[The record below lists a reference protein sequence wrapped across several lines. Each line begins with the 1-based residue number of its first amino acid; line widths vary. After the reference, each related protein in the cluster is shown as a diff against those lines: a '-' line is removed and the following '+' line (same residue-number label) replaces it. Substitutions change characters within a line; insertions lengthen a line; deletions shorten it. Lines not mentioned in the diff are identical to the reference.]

1 MPMALAERE
10 FKFTGAD
17 FERIRRLVYEHAG
30 IALSDNKRDL
40 VYSRLARRLR
50 TLGDR
55 SFADYLARLDQESE
69 EWEVFVN
76 SLTTNLTSFFREPHH
91 FETLREYLSRRPDGE
106 PLRIW
111 SAACST
117 GEEPYSIAMTLA
129 EHYGSFEI
137 DARILAT
144 DLDTEVLSVAASGVY
159 AIDRLAKMSDERKRN
174 FFLRG
179 RGQREGYARVRPELW
194 GLLSFR
200 QLNLLDDQWP
210 LRGPFDAI
218 FCRNVM
224 IYFDRPTQRKVLERF
239 APLLRKDGLLFVG
252 HSESL
257 HHAADLFRTCGGTVY
272 ESLL

>member
-1 MPMALAERE
+1 MGLAERE

-17 FERIRRLVYEHAG
+17 FERIRKLVYEHAG

-55 SFADYLARLDQESE
+55 SFADYIARLDHDGE

-91 FETLREYLSRRPDGE
+91 FDTLREYLVQRTGSDPV
-106 PLRIW
+106 RIW

-129 EHYGSFEI
+129 EHFGSFET

-144 DLDTEVLSVAASGVY
+144 DLDTEVLATAERGIY
-159 AIDRLAKMSDERKRN
+159 AMERLSKLSDQRRHT

-179 RGQREGYARVRPELW
+179 KGRKEGYARVRPELW
-194 GLLSFR
+194 RMLGFR
-200 QLNLLDDQWP
+200 QLNLLEDQWP

-224 IYFDRPTQRKVLERF
+224 IYFDRPTQRKVLEHF
-239 APLLRKDGLLFVG
+239 APLLREDGLLFVG

-257 HHAADLFRTCGGTVY
+257 HHAADLFRTRGGTVY
-272 ESLL
+272 EKVH